1 MLKTQKERTE
11 KRKTNVYDKSSE
23 LYNDLLEIYFD
34 EYNDLQVSKRK
45 KINSKYNPDNLML
58 DTCEYENWYEEESDD
73 STLKNEE
80 KELDDLPPMHKLPG

>member
-11 KRKTNVYDKSSE
+11 KKKTNVYDKSSE
-23 LYNDLLEIYFD
+23 L
-34 EYNDLQVSKRK
+34 YNDLQVSKRK